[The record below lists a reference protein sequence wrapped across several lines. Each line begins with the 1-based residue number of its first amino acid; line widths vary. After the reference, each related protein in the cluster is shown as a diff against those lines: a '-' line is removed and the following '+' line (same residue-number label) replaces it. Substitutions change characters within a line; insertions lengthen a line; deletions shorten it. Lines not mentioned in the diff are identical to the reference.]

1 MMFWRKKKPM
11 ASFTELQ
18 AQQEYKRYQDSVMT
32 NDRVMTF
39 LEWVLATKIVLRD
52 VDPEE
57 FAELLS

>member
-1 MMFWRKKKPM
+1 MFWRKTKPM

-57 FAELLS
+57 FAELLT

>member
-1 MMFWRKKKPM
+1 M

-57 FAELLS
+57 FAELLT